1 MLQKYICYYL
11 LYKLL
16 DDQTL
21 WIISADENLDTLYK
35 RCENFKSNIEEYYI
49 IKRSVKNINKELNI
63 KQFTEFNKNKKDIII
78 MKTIL
83 EK

>member
-21 WIISADENLDTLYK
+21 WIVSADENLDTLYK
-35 RCENFKSNIEEYYI
+35 RVENFKSNIEEYYI

-83 EK
+83 EE

>member
-16 DDQTL
+16 DDETL
-21 WIISADENLDTLYK
+21 WIVSTDKNLDTLYK
-35 RCENFKSNIEEYYI
+35 RNENFKSNIEQYYI

-63 KQFTEFNKNKKDIII
+63 KQFTEFHKNKKDIII
-78 MKTIL
+78 KKTIL